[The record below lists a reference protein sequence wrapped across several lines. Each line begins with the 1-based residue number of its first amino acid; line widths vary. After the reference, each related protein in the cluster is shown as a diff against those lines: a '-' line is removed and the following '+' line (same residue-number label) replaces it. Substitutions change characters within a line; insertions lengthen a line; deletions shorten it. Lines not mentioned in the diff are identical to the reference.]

1 MMMTPALDMHEF
13 ARQSALRIADSLA
26 EGTVIGV
33 FAALLVRAFRRQN
46 AGTRFAVWFSALMAV
61 AAAPFVSGLLAQ
73 RTVGVSVP
81 HPAITLPDFWALY
94 VFAAWALIAA
104 WSLIGVIRSLWH
116 LRVLRASCAP
126 VDASTLTPVL
136 RDTLQRGQTPRRTIL
151 CLSDEVRVPTVIGLW
166 KPAVVFPRWVI
177 EQLSPADLNQVLLHE
192 LAHLRRWD
200 DWTNF
205 AQQLVQALFFFHPV
219 VWWIES
225 RVSLEREI
233 ACDDAVIE
241 ATKNPHSYAECLAHL
256 AERSFVRRSLAL
268 AQAAL
273 GKMRQVSTRVEQIL
287 DADRTSAPGLR
298 WKTAAVVVSAFAFV
312 CAIFAATG
320 NGLIAFS
327 ENGAA
332 SGAVAANIPAV
343 NSAARL
349 SHLTDSSSMNGVAP
363 VVPASWKSPAAQALI
378 QHHAIL
384 HTRTAVPN
392 NLTAQQTKPGPVRPH
407 AADSNNDPNRL
418 VHLTSLMHD
427 ALPSG
432 EAVFVVVHTEEF
444 RADQPGPPMFR
455 IEMWHVVVFQRPVD
469 PDKKPPQKE
478 T

>member
-1 MMMTPALDMHEF
+1 MTMMPILDLHEL
-13 ARQSALRIADSLA
+13 ARLSALRIADSLA

-33 FAALLVRAFRRQN
+33 FAALLVRPFRRQN

-73 RTVGVSVP
+73 RAVAAGVP
-81 HPAITLPDFWALY
+81 HPAITLPDSWALY
-94 VFAAWALIAA
+94 AFAAWALMAA
-104 WSLIGVIRSLWH
+104 WFLAGVIRSLWH
-116 LRVLRASCAP
+116 LRVLRAACTP
-126 VDASTLTPVL
+126 VDVSTLDPVL
-136 RDTLQRGQTPRRTIL
+136 RETLERGQTPRRTIL

-166 KPAVVFPRWVI
+166 KPAVVFPHWVI
-177 EQLSPADLNQVLLHE
+177 EQLSPAELNQILLHE

-200 DWTNF
+200 DWTNL
-205 AQQLVQALFFFHPV
+205 AQQLVQALFFFHPA

-241 ATKNPHSYAECLAHL
+241 ATQSPHSYAECLAHL
-256 AERSFVRRSLAL
+256 AEKSLVRRSLAL

-287 DADRTSAPGLR
+287 DADRTSAPVSR
-298 WKTAAVVVSAFAFV
+298 WKTAAVIVSAFAFV

-332 SGAVAANIPAV
+332 NRTVAENISAVH
-343 NSAARL
+343 SAARVSQL
-349 SHLTDSSSMNGVAP
+349 PDSNSVYSTAP
-363 VVPASWKSPAAQALI
+363 VVPASWKSPAPQGPI
-378 QHHAIL
+378 PRHAIP
-384 HTRTAVPN
+384 HAHSAAQNTVA
-392 NLTAQQTKPGPVRPH
+392 AQQPKASPVHPNG
-407 AADSNNDPNRL
+407 SSINDPSRL
-418 VHLTSLMHD
+418 VHLTSFEHGSFPLGD
-427 ALPSG
+427 
-432 EAVFVVVHTEEF
+432 AVFVVIHTEEF
-444 RADQPGPPMFR
+444 SADQPGQPIFQ
-455 IEMWHVVVFQRPVD
+455 IEMWHVVVFHPSVD
-469 PDKKPPQKE
+469 PDKPVPQKE